1 MNRQKHKLSRRILAV
16 LLMAAMLITMLP
28 SAMFAAPSG
37 GNSGGNDH
45 GTIVTAQNPVS
56 TSDEGVVNVFKKE
69 AVERTADDTW
79 NIEMTVQP
87 DRAIESVPMDIVL
100 VLDKSNSMSWGIKGQ
115 HSGGPSR
122 MSIVQDAAKNLVKDL
137 ADIGNINVGVVSF
150 WDSSSVEQSIV
161 SLTESYWGKTGEDR
175 VLAAIDDLKANG
187 SGTNLSAG
195 LDKASTAL
203 KDRPSTN
210 KKVVI
215 LLSDGEDNSWR
226 NPVNKAESMANND
239 VTIYTIGFAD
249 QSGADTLNDIAEV
262 ANGKFYA
269 AGNEAEL
276 TDAFTKISNEIVAM
290 VTDNVGDEVRIN
302 KESMKATV
310 DSVENN
316 NIRTTN
322 SGFRWNPD
330 SEEGLPANST
340 LNIRYSVSLA
350 DSVTPS
356 SLWNNSA
363 QAVVTLN
370 EDAALTYK
378 YYEGNKERFGELE
391 LDPLAVTVD
400 LAKLTVANEIDGEE
414 TPVKN
419 SDQYIFVYNGNS
431 FTWTKPA
438 DDLNGATYTGSTIE
452 FVGSE
457 EVVVTDQTSYEP
469 SVKGEYKLVHHYT
482 TGLNGTDVTIR
493 VIVDGNDNPVEDP
506 LNYVDIDRNTGDS
519 DHGQWEYLGL
529 KDGILT
535 YDFDYENDGFD
546 CVDIDVSLTDAMA
559 KQYVLQGVV
568 YNESLGSGNPT
579 QVTSNG
585 DGSYKIDNL
594 VGDGDA
600 EADCTIYLS
609 TKYSADYY
617 LNETLLGDKYD
628 DSTAYILA
636 ANRGVTNSVLDEP
649 TASKPTKE
657 ISWMN
662 TGAYAT
668 EITLK
673 ELPTVPDSTVTGWNL
688 GSQTGATVYDPSKV
702 EKVSVD
708 EVFDKLTNLTGTVIP
723 FYATSTEN
731 PKDLDGITK
740 EVVTKNDVES
750 LPDSIKADDYD
761 IPDDNK
767 TMTFNEGGKE
777 SVTLLYKITVT
788 GDPGT
793 KFTVNDP
800 GAKFVVP
807 ESGSGEIP
815 ENGPATLYVSKTFEL
830 QVGDNEFTN
839 SASVTNNDGGEE
851 PKEPAKDTVDV
862 EVIPNEPDFPKLLG
876 DGAVEVKCVN
886 DESDHYSE
894 VGKFGLI
901 TNGWKSEKV
910 DNYTYTVEII
920 AGPYIEQYDTTVE
933 KDGHT
938 LSQMKNDT
946 ITFKYEEGG
955 WKISGAPV
963 VIEVKCESPKDITDF
978 TKQALTQ
985 DEITKLGIEGT
996 YDNPQQDGDKVIVE
1010 KNGVATLV
1018 YAITVKGDPGATFT
1032 VSDDGATLVK
1042 AVAGLEVGQASPFEN
1057 ITIPENGDSVVLYVA
1072 KTFKD
1077 INTDTLTNT
1086 ATITNDKGD
1095 VPDDGKVTEDVPVEV
1110 IPTPD
1115 FEKLV
1120 KDAVQVDCI
1129 TEEVDH
1135 GSKDPATYDLIKD
1148 AYTVTGSG
1156 AHYEISI
1163 SADQANYYIAQY
1175 NKDVEPDHVY
1185 DNMPNGNTIIL
1196 NYKGNGEWEIQK
1208 TPIVI
1213 AVRCAA
1219 PDDVTAFDKNVITS
1233 NDVDNLPDDVK
1244 SRTDYVVPAYN
1255 NGKIETVTV
1264 PKNGTITLLYVI
1276 KVEGS
1281 AGTTF
1286 TVSDPGANLVYSAYD
1301 VTEGDNDTFTGTIS
1315 KDGSA
1320 TFYVTRTFTSDEVG
1334 AEAEGMLRNSAS
1346 ITVDDGTVKEDEKDE
1361 DEDVPAEVGPETDVV
1376 KVTPA
1381 DVTIYEGGKGG
1392 YNGVG
1397 DASGNIAS
1405 EEDSSSLPHPMF
1417 YIYTPDGVNADGL
1430 TFSNGEKTWT
1440 AVYDG
1445 KDAEGNPLYHFTEGE
1460 GQDPVRVTYTYVDQ
1474 TTGKETTVL
1483 ADDLDELDNVT
1494 DVYTYLRIDLYAG
1507 DNNLETVKAN
1517 VNGVGYA
1524 IDTASGRLTVRAVEA
1539 DDPNTVTSDIQET
1552 APTEDLG
1559 TAVAVEPENTTYTFN
1574 DTEVVLPADSQ
1585 PSLLFDNIIN
1595 DDVDRTSALEDK
1607 ADEKL
1612 NANDGDYN
1620 YEIMYL
1626 DLVDANNGNAWIK
1639 SSEGTDIYWDYPE
1652 GTDKNTD
1659 FEVLHF
1665 TGLHRDGEESGF
1677 DINDLNTITMDEIE
1691 NVTIEKTDDYIV
1703 FHVKEANFSP
1713 YALAWEDESGQDW
1726 PPYYPWHP
1734 DGDDDG
1740 PSGLNTEDHF
1750 SYVVGYAEDYCT
1762 GEATDNEDLWPVKP
1776 NNQIT
1781 RAEVATI
1788 FYRLLEDEV
1797 RDEYDTTTNDFSD
1810 VTADSWY
1817 NQTVST
1823 LARMGIVK
1831 GYEDGSFR
1839 PNAPITRAEFGA
1851 IATRF
1856 FAETGA
1862 TYEPGTFTDVTG
1874 DEWFANAIQ
1883 DAVNLGLIGGYPDG
1897 TVRPNNNITRAEACA
1912 IVNRT
1917 LGRVPDADHLLPE
1930 DVMKVWP
1937 DNNPTDW
1944 FYADMQEATNGH
1956 EYAWIEEDGHEIE
1969 EWTNLLD
1976 KDWTD
1981 R

>member
-1 MNRQKHKLSRRILAV
+1 MYAQWKANEYTVKYDANGGEG
-16 LLMAAMLITMLP
+16 TMTDDK
-28 SAMFAAPSG
+28 AYQYNA
-37 GNSGGNDH
+37 
-45 GTIVTAQNPVS
+45 
-56 TSDEGVVNVFKKE
+56 NV
-69 AVERTADDTW
+69 
-79 NIEMTVQP
+79 TVQ
-87 DRAIESVPMDIVL
+87 E
-100 VLDKSNSMSWGIKGQ
+100 N
-115 HSGGPSR
+115 
-122 MSIVQDAAKNLVKDL
+122 
-137 ADIGNINVGVVSF
+137 
-150 WDSSSVEQSIV
+150 
-161 SLTESYWGKTGEDR
+161 
-175 VLAAIDDLKANG
+175 
-187 SGTNLSAG
+187 
-195 LDKASTAL
+195 
-203 KDRPSTN
+203 
-210 KKVVI
+210 
-215 LLSDGEDNSWR
+215 
-226 NPVNKAESMANND
+226 
-239 VTIYTIGFAD
+239 
-249 QSGADTLNDIAEV
+249 
-262 ANGKFYA
+262 
-269 AGNEAEL
+269 
-276 TDAFTKISNEIVAM
+276 AFT
-290 VTDNVGDEVRIN
+290 R
-302 KESMKATV
+302 
-310 DSVENN
+310 
-316 NIRTTN
+316 
-322 SGFRWNPD
+322 
-330 SEEGLPANST
+330 
-340 LNIRYSVSLA
+340 
-350 DSVTPS
+350 
-356 SLWNNSA
+356 
-363 QAVVTLN
+363 
-370 EDAALTYK
+370 
-378 YYEGNKERFGELE
+378 
-391 LDPLAVTVD
+391 
-400 LAKLTVANEIDGEE
+400 DGH
-414 TPVKN
+414 T
-419 SDQYIFVYNGNS
+419 F
-431 FTWTKPA
+431 
-438 DDLNGATYTGSTIE
+438 
-452 FVGSE
+452 
-457 EVVVTDQTSYEP
+457 
-469 SVKGEYKLVHHYT
+469 
-482 TGLNGTDVTIR
+482 
-493 VIVDGNDNPVEDP
+493 
-506 LNYVDIDRNTGDS
+506 
-519 DHGQWEYLGL
+519 
-529 KDGILT
+529 
-535 YDFDYENDGFD
+535 
-546 CVDIDVSLTDAMA
+546 
-559 KQYVLQGVV
+559 
-568 YNESLGSGNPT
+568 
-579 QVTSNG
+579 
-585 DGSYKIDNL
+585 
-594 VGDGDA
+594 
-600 EADCTIYLS
+600 
-609 TKYSADYY
+609 
-617 LNETLLGDKYD
+617 
-628 DSTAYILA
+628 
-636 ANRGVTNSVLDEP
+636 
-649 TASKPTKE
+649 
-657 ISWMN
+657 
-662 TGAYAT
+662 
-668 EITLK
+668 
-673 ELPTVPDSTVTGWNL
+673 TGWNTAKD
-688 GSQTGATVYDPSKV
+688 GSGKSYKEGAIFPITANTT
-702 EKVSVD
+702 
-708 EVFDKLTNLTGTVIP
+708 L
-723 FYATSTEN
+723 YAQWKEN
-731 PKDLDGITK
+731 PKYISGFTK
-740 EVVTKNDVES
+740 EV
-750 LPDSIKADDYD
+750 
-761 IPDDNK
+761 
-767 TMTFNEGGKE
+767 
-777 SVTLLYKITVT
+777 
-788 GDPGT
+788 
-793 KFTVNDP
+793 
-800 GAKFVVP
+800 
-807 ESGSGEIP
+807 
-815 ENGPATLYVSKTFEL
+815 
-830 QVGDNEFTN
+830 
-839 SASVTNNDGGEE
+839 
-851 PKEPAKDTVDV
+851 
-862 EVIPNEPDFPKLLG
+862 
-876 DGAVEVKCVN
+876 
-886 DESDHYSE
+886 
-894 VGKFGLI
+894 
-901 TNGWKSEKV
+901 
-910 DNYTYTVEII
+910 
-920 AGPYIEQYDTTVE
+920 
-933 KDGHT
+933 
-938 LSQMKNDT
+938 
-946 ITFKYEEGG
+946 
-955 WKISGAPV
+955 
-963 VIEVKCESPKDITDF
+963 
-978 TKQALTQ
+978 LTQ
-985 DEITKLGIEGT
+985 DEIAALDVEGA
-996 YDNPQQDGDKVIVE
+996 YDNPVNKGDKVLVE
-1010 KNGVATLV
+1010 ENGSATFL
-1018 YAITVKGDPGATFT
+1018 YKLTVKGDSGASFKINDPGA
-1032 VSDDGATLVK
+1032 VLVK
-1042 AVAGLEVGQASPFEN
+1042 AN
-1057 ITIPENGDSVVLYVA
+1057 IEIAPGTQNVFDGEIPEDGSEVVLYVSLKHENIA
-1072 KTFKD
+1072 AGEKQLWNKAEITSDK
-1077 INTDTLTNT
+1077 IND
-1086 ATITNDKGD
+1086 D
-1095 VPDDGKVTEDVPVEV
+1095 VDPDLEVPVDIEV

-1115 FEKLV
+1115 FEKLIEG
-1120 KDAVQVDCI
+1120 AVQVDCI

-1196 NYKGNGEWEIQK
+1196 NYKGDGKWETQK

-1244 SRTDYVVPAYN
+1244 SRTDYVVPTYN
-1255 NGKIETVTV
+1255 NGAIENVTV
-1264 PKNGTITLLYVI
+1264 PKNGTVTLLYVI

-1281 AGTTF
+1281 EGTTF

-1392 YNGVG
+1392 YDAVG
-1397 DASGNIAS
+1397 ENSANSN
-1405 EEDSSSLPHPMF
+1405 SLPHPMF

-1430 TFSNGEKTWT
+1430 TFGNGEKTWT

-1460 GQDPVRVTYTYVDQ
+1460 GQDPVRVTYTYVDPV
-1474 TTGKETTVL
+1474 TKVETTVL

-1507 DNNLETVKAN
+1507 DNNRETVKAN

-1552 APTEDLG
+1552 EPTEDRG

-1607 ADEKL
+1607 ADQKL

-1713 YALAWEDESGQDW
+1713 YALAWEDDGGQDW
-1726 PPYYPWHP
+1726 PPYHPWQP

-1750 SYVVGYAEDYCT
+1750 SYVVGYAEDYRT

-1862 TYEPGTFTDVTG
+1862 TYVPGTFTDVTG
-1874 DEWFANAIQ
+1874 DEWYANAIQ

>member
-28 SAMFAAPSG
+28 SGVFAAPSDR
-37 GNSGGNDH
+37 SGTNDAD
-45 GTIVTAQNPVS
+45 GITKTLTDSNGVTFTKTA
-56 TSDEGVVNVFKKE
+56 T
-69 AVERTADDTW
+69 RTGATTW
-79 NIEMTVQP
+79 DVQMEVTPDINIKSAPLDV
-87 DRAIESVPMDIVL
+87 VL
-100 VLDKSNSMSWGIKGQ
+100 VLDVSPSMAWDL
-115 HSGGPSR
+115 SGEEYSYEEPSR
-122 MSIVQDAAKNLVKDL
+122 LNTMKDAAYDL
-137 ADIGNINVGVVSF
+137 LDELAKVGNVNVGVVAF
-150 WDSSSVEQSIV
+150 DEEAD
-161 SLTESYWGKTGEDR
+161 T
-175 VLAAIDDLKANG
+175 KANLTSLDSDGNVG
-187 SGTNLSAG
+187 SLKETINDLSTWGTNGTNISDG
-195 LDKASTAL
+195 LDTAGNML
-203 KDRPSTN
+203 KNQGTEGSQ
-210 KKVVI
+210 KVVI
-215 LLSDGEDNSWR
+215 LLSDGEPNHPERPRKEQHKWPS
-226 NPVNKAESMANND
+226 NEAYAANAAKESAEDLRKNA
-239 VTIYTIGFAD
+239 TIYTVGLTAPSVAD
-249 QSGADTLNDIAEV
+249 LLTTIAGSSDRYYQAKDATDLVEAFTDIA
-262 ANGKFYA
+262 Y
-269 AGNEAEL
+269 
-276 TDAFTKISNEIVAM
+276 EITAM
-290 VTDNVGDEVRIN
+290 VNDFVGNDVKIVGTP
-302 KESMKATV
+302 TV
-310 DSVENN
+310 QLDQ
-316 NIRTTN
+316 RPY
-322 SGFRWNPD
+322 SGGKLTVSEDGTRLLWNPD
-330 SEEGLPANST
+330 EDQGIGKDQKLTISYTVQLNGTAATWWDKSENG
-340 LNIRYSVSLA
+340 
-350 DSVTPS
+350 
-356 SLWNNSA
+356 SA
-363 QAVVTLN
+363 AVVVN
-370 EDAALTYK
+370 EDASLK
-378 YYEGNKERFGELE
+378 YQISNGSDHKVYPIE
-391 LDPLAVTVD
+391 LDPLTDDIGIAE
-400 LAKLTVANEIDGEE
+400 LTVYNQLDENEQGATQTSDNPNPQYVFIY
-414 TPVKN
+414 
-419 SDQYIFVYNGNS
+419 SDQDTEQQTFGWKEPSGTWQGANYSNS
-431 FTWTKPA
+431 T
-438 DDLNGATYTGSTIE
+438 LTGPEDSSTI
-452 FVGSE
+452 FG
-457 EVVVTDQTSYEP
+457 QTTTAYTP
-469 SVKGEYKLVHHYT
+469 TIQGEYKLVHHYT
-482 TGLNGTDVTIR
+482 SAPTKPDNPTIIEAFGDEIVTIDCVNTNYKHEDVTSALLEGSFTVSDVTLSNGTYTVDVTVTPTEAYATAYNNESENKNHSLVENQGTTTLKLNYNAQDKTWDPANNTDVT
-493 VIVDGNDNPVEDP
+493 V
-506 LNYVDIDRNTGDS
+506 
-519 DHGQWEYLGL
+519 
-529 KDGILT
+529 
-535 YDFDYENDGFD
+535 
-546 CVDIDVSLTDAMA
+546 
-559 KQYVLQGVV
+559 
-568 YNESLGSGNPT
+568 
-579 QVTSNG
+579 QVTCPDPGN
-585 DGSYKIDNL
+585 
-594 VGDGDA
+594 
-600 EADCTIYLS
+600 
-609 TKYSADYY
+609 
-617 LNETLLGDKYD
+617 
-628 DSTAYILA
+628 
-636 ANRGVTNSVLDEP
+636 
-649 TASKPTKE
+649 
-657 ISWMN
+657 IS
-662 TGAYAT
+662 
-668 EITLK
+668 
-673 ELPTVPDSTVTGWNL
+673 D
-688 GSQTGATVYDPSKV
+688 
-702 EKVSVD
+702 
-708 EVFDKLTNLTGTVIP
+708 
-723 FYATSTEN
+723 
-731 PKDLDGITK
+731 ITK
-740 EVVTKNDVES
+740 EVVTKNDVKN
-750 LPDSIKADDYD
+750 LPGSIDVKDYD
-761 IPDDNK
+761 IPADDK
-767 TMTFNEGGKE
+767 TMTFNEGDKE

-793 KFTVNDP
+793 NFTVNDDK
-800 GAKFVVP
+800 AKFVEP
-807 ESGSGEIP
+807 NSGTGEIP
-815 ENGPATLYVSKTFEL
+815 KNGTATLYVSKTFEL
-830 QVGDNEFTN
+830 QVGQNEFTN
-839 SASVTNNDGGEE
+839 SASVVNNDGGET
-851 PKEPAKDTVDV
+851 PKDPAEDTVEV
-862 EVIPNEPDFPKLLG
+862 EVVPNEPDFPKLLG
-876 DGAVEVKCVN
+876 EGAVEVKCVN
-886 DESDHYSE
+886 KESDHNNE

-920 AGPYIEQYDTTVE
+920 AGPYIEQYDTIVE

-938 LSQMKNDT
+938 LNQMENDT

-1057 ITIPENGDSVVLYVA
+1057 IPIPENGDSVVLYVA

-1110 IPTPD
+1110 IPTPN
-1115 FEKLV
+1115 FEKLIE
-1120 KDAVQVDCI
+1120 DAVQVDCI

-1196 NYKGNGEWEIQK
+1196 NYKGDGKWETQK

-1264 PKNGTITLLYVI
+1264 PKNGTVTLLYVI

-1392 YNGVG
+1392 YDAVG
-1397 DASGNIAS
+1397 
-1405 EEDSSSLPHPMF
+1405 EDSANSNSLPHPMF

-1430 TFSNGEKTWT
+1430 TFGNGEKTWT

-1460 GQDPVRVTYTYVDQ
+1460 GQDPVRVTYTYVDPV
-1474 TTGKETTVL
+1474 TKVETTVL

-1494 DVYTYLRIDLYAG
+1494 DVYTYLRIDLYAD

-1539 DDPNTVTSDIQET
+1539 DDPNRVTSDIQET
-1552 APTEDLG
+1552 APTENLG
-1559 TAVAVEPENTTYTFN
+1559 TAVAVEPKNTTYTFN

-1607 ADEKL
+1607 ADQKL

-1703 FHVKEANFSP
+1703 FHVEEANFSP
-1713 YALAWEDESGQDW
+1713 YALAWEDDSGQDW

-1750 SYVVGYAEDYCT
+1750 SYVVGYAEDYRT

-1874 DEWFANAIQ
+1874 NEWFANAIQ

-1969 EWTNLLD
+1969 DWTNLLD

>member
-1 MNRQKHKLSRRILAV
+1 
-16 LLMAAMLITMLP
+16 
-28 SAMFAAPSG
+28 
-37 GNSGGNDH
+37 
-45 GTIVTAQNPVS
+45 
-56 TSDEGVVNVFKKE
+56 
-69 AVERTADDTW
+69 
-79 NIEMTVQP
+79 
-87 DRAIESVPMDIVL
+87 MDVVL
-100 VLDKSNSMSWGIKGQ
+100 VIDKSNSMKWGIDGKDDV
-115 HSGGPSR
+115 STSR
-122 MSIVQDAAKNLVKDL
+122 MEYVKSAAKNLVNQL
-137 ADIGNINVGVVSF
+137 AEVGNVNVGVVSF
-150 WDSSSVEQSIV
+150 NYDDKVERQ
-161 SLTESYWGKTGEDR
+161 LTPLNQTFSNQTGHDLVNSAIENISYDGPRDGGTDINDGLVAAEE
-175 VLAAIDDLKANG
+175 VLNDGGAQN
-187 SGTNLSAG
+187 N
-195 LDKASTAL
+195 
-203 KDRPSTN
+203 
-210 KKVVI
+210 KVVI
-215 LLSDGEDNSWR
+215 LLSDGDYSEDCK
-226 NPVNKAESMANND
+226 NPQRQADEMKKD
-239 VTIYTIGFAD
+239 GTTIYTIGFAD
-249 QSGADTLNDIAEV
+249 QEGEGTLKAV
-262 ANGKFYA
+262 ASEGKFYQA
-269 AGNEAEL
+269 NNSTELNNVFSNIAE
-276 TDAFTKISNEIVAM
+276 EIIAM
-290 VTDNVGDEVRIN
+290 VTDNVGDDVTIVDDT
-302 KESMKATV
+302 MAATV
-310 DSVENN
+310 NQTPNENIVVDSDNK
-316 NIRTTN
+316 
-322 SGFRWNPD
+322 GFRWNPD
-330 SEEGLPANST
+330 DEEGLSGDET
-340 LNIRYSVSLA
+340 LNINYGVSLDKTA
-350 DSVTPS
+350 QQ
-356 SLWNNSA
+356 LWNENY
-363 QAVVTLN
+363 QATVVLN
-370 EDAALTYK
+370 EKATLSYRV
-378 YYEGNKERFGELE
+378 GNKNQTPLNLE
-391 LDPLAVTVD
+391 SLKVDVD
-400 LAKLTVANEIDGEE
+400 LAKLTVANDIDDQE
-414 TPVKN
+414 TPVED
-419 SDQYIFVYNGNS
+419 SDQYIFVYDGNS
-431 FTWTKPA
+431 FTWTEPA
-438 DDLNGATYTGSTIE
+438 NELQGATYTGSTIE

-482 TGLNGTDVTIR
+482 TGLNGTDVTIQ
-493 VIVDGNDNPVEDP
+493 VIVNGAETPVEDP
-506 LNYVDIDRNTGDS
+506 LSYVNIGRNTEDTTR
-519 DHGQWEYLGL
+519 DQWELVGDGAV
-529 KDGILT
+529 DGILT
-535 YDFDYENDGFD
+535 YDFNYNPTEGKGYD
-546 CVDIDVSLTDAMA
+546 CVDIDVSLTAAMA

-568 YNESLGSGNPT
+568 YNESVGSGNPT
-579 QVTSNG
+579 EVTPNS

-594 VGDGDA
+594 VGDGDTV
-600 EADCTIYLS
+600 ADCTIYLS
-609 TKYSADYY
+609 TKYSAKYY
-617 LNETLLGDKYD
+617 LNGNPYEDYD
-628 DSTAYILA
+628 DTNAYISS
-636 ANRGVTNSVLDEP
+636 ANRGVTEEDLTPPESLTEP
-649 TASKPTKE
+649 KQ

-662 TGAYAT
+662 DDAYAT
-668 EITLK
+668 EIMLK
-673 ELPTVPDSTVTGWNL
+673 ELPTVADSTVTGWNL
-688 GSQTGATVYDPSKV
+688 GSQTGATVYDPNKV

-708 EVFDKLTNLTGTVIP
+708 EVLDKLTSLTGTVIP

-740 EVVTKNDVES
+740 EVVTTADVES
-750 LPDSIKADDYD
+750 LPDSIDAGDYD
-761 IPDDNK
+761 IPDANK
-767 TMTFNEGGKE
+767 KMTFNEGDKE

-793 KFTVNDP
+793 NFTVNDP
-800 GAKFVVP
+800 EAKFVVP

-815 ENGPATLYVSKTFEL
+815 ENGPATLYISKTFEL

-862 EVIPNEPDFPKLLG
+862 EVVPKEPDFPKLLG
-876 DGAVEVKCVN
+876 EGAVEVKCVN
-886 DESDHYSE
+886 EESDHNNE

-920 AGPYIEQYDTTVE
+920 AGPYIEQYDTIVE

-1110 IPTPD
+1110 IPTPN
-1115 FEKLV
+1115 FEKLIE
-1120 KDAVQVDCI
+1120 DAVRVDCI

-1196 NYKGNGEWEIQK
+1196 NYKGDGKWETQK

-1244 SRTDYVVPAYN
+1244 SRTDYVVPTYN

-1264 PKNGTITLLYVI
+1264 PKNGTVTLLYVI

-1281 AGTTF
+1281 EGTAF

-1320 TFYVTRTFTSDEVG
+1320 IFYVTRTFTSDEVG
-1334 AEAEGMLRNSAS
+1334 AEAEEMLRNSAS

-1430 TFSNGEKTWT
+1430 TFGNGEKTWM

-1460 GQDPVRVTYTYVDQ
+1460 GQDPVRVTYTYVDPV
-1474 TTGKETTVL
+1474 TKVETTVL

-1507 DNNLETVKAN
+1507 
-1517 VNGVGYA
+1517 
-1524 IDTASGRLTVRAVEA
+1524 
-1539 DDPNTVTSDIQET
+1539 
-1552 APTEDLG
+1552 
-1559 TAVAVEPENTTYTFN
+1559 
-1574 DTEVVLPADSQ
+1574 
-1585 PSLLFDNIIN
+1585 
-1595 DDVDRTSALEDK
+1595 
-1607 ADEKL
+1607 
-1612 NANDGDYN
+1612 
-1620 YEIMYL
+1620 
-1626 DLVDANNGNAWIK
+1626 NNGA
-1639 SSEGTDIYWDYPE
+1639 
-1652 GTDKNTD
+1652 
-1659 FEVLHF
+1659 
-1665 TGLHRDGEESGF
+1665 
-1677 DINDLNTITMDEIE
+1677 
-1691 NVTIEKTDDYIV
+1691 
-1703 FHVKEANFSP
+1703 
-1713 YALAWEDESGQDW
+1713 
-1726 PPYYPWHP
+1726 HP
-1734 DGDDDG
+1734 
-1740 PSGLNTEDHF
+1740 
-1750 SYVVGYAEDYCT
+1750 
-1762 GEATDNEDLWPVKP
+1762 
-1776 NNQIT
+1776 
-1781 RAEVATI
+1781 
-1788 FYRLLEDEV
+1788 
-1797 RDEYDTTTNDFSD
+1797 
-1810 VTADSWY
+1810 
-1817 NQTVST
+1817 
-1823 LARMGIVK
+1823 
-1831 GYEDGSFR
+1831 
-1839 PNAPITRAEFGA
+1839 
-1851 IATRF
+1851 
-1856 FAETGA
+1856 
-1862 TYEPGTFTDVTG
+1862 
-1874 DEWFANAIQ
+1874 
-1883 DAVNLGLIGGYPDG
+1883 
-1897 TVRPNNNITRAEACA
+1897 
-1912 IVNRT
+1912 VNRT
-1917 LGRVPDADHLLPE
+1917 VKYYKIFSSSSFRAAAYFH
-1930 DVMKVWP
+1930 
-1937 DNNPTDW
+1937 
-1944 FYADMQEATNGH
+1944 AA
-1956 EYAWIEEDGHEIE
+1956 A
-1969 EWTNLLD
+1969 
-1976 KDWTD
+1976 
-1981 R
+1981 

>member
-28 SAMFAAPSG
+28 SAMFAQNGQAPASG
-37 GNSGGNDH
+37 QTKSVTTDPDSGIQIKKQVQEDKNGNLELVIDAWATGE
-45 GTIVTAQNPVS
+45 TLET
-56 TSDEGVVNVFKKE
+56 T
-69 AVERTADDTW
+69 
-79 NIEMTVQP
+79 TVKP
-87 DRAIESVPMDIVL
+87 TDIVL
-100 VLDKSNSMSWGIKGQ
+100 VLDQSGSMAEEIVEYRDAFDGRNGSWSYNDFADWQAPRYYYYSETDSEYYLVSAEYSRRQQRYTLSYRDNEGQLHQLGTAGNKRETLYKGTLYTR
-115 HSGGPSR
+115 STEVVSR
-122 MSIVQDAAKNLVKDL
+122 QTKLSALKDAAKAFVETVNKNQPENDSHRIAVVGFASGYRNGLFSYYYENTEVFVGNSQYTYNAGYENYPQYNDENTAQKHYAEALKPSTSQDL
-137 ADIGNINVGVVSF
+137 YDSINALSASGGTLTNYGV
-150 WDSSSVEQSIV
+150 EM
-161 SLTESYWGKTGEDR
+161 
-175 VLAAIDDLKANG
+175 ANG
-187 SGTNLSAG
+187 
-195 LDKASTAL
+195 
-203 KDRPSTN
+203 
-210 KKVVI
+210 I
-215 LLSDGEDNSWR
+215 LN
-226 NPVNKAESMANND
+226 
-239 VTIYTIGFAD
+239 
-249 QSGADTLNDIAEV
+249 
-262 ANGKFYA
+262 
-269 AGNEAEL
+269 
-276 TDAFTKISNEIVAM
+276 
-290 VTDNVGDEVRIN
+290 
-302 KESMKATV
+302 
-310 DSVENN
+310 
-316 NIRTTN
+316 
-322 SGFRWNPD
+322 
-330 SEEGLPANST
+330 
-340 LNIRYSVSLA
+340 
-350 DSVTPS
+350 
-356 SLWNNSA
+356 
-363 QAVVTLN
+363 
-370 EDAALTYK
+370 
-378 YYEGNKERFGELE
+378 
-391 LDPLAVTVD
+391 
-400 LAKLTVANEIDGEE
+400 TVANSDREKVIIVFTDGQ
-414 TPVKN
+414 PGW
-419 SDQYIFVYNGNS
+419 NG
-431 FTWTKPA
+431 
-438 DDLNGATYTGSTIE
+438 
-452 FVGSE
+452 
-457 EVVVTDQTSYEP
+457 
-469 SVKGEYKLVHHYT
+469 
-482 TGLNGTDVTIR
+482 
-493 VIVDGNDNPVEDP
+493 
-506 LNYVDIDRNTGDS
+506 
-519 DHGQWEYLGL
+519 
-529 KDGILT
+529 
-535 YDFDYENDGFD
+535 
-546 CVDIDVSLTDAMA
+546 
-559 KQYVLQGVV
+559 
-568 YNESLGSGNPT
+568 
-579 QVTSNG
+579 
-585 DGSYKIDNL
+585 
-594 VGDGDA
+594 
-600 EADCTIYLS
+600 
-609 TKYSADYY
+609 
-617 LNETLLGDKYD
+617 YD
-628 DSTAYILA
+628 DSVATNAINEANA
-636 ANRGVTNSVLDEP
+636 AR
-649 TASKPTKE
+649 
-657 ISWMN
+657 
-662 TGAYAT
+662 
-668 EITLK
+668 
-673 ELPTVPDSTVTGWNL
+673 
-688 GSQTGATVYDPSKV
+688 QHGATVYSIGVFDSNDQNSSDVEKFMTDLAGDESRFFTADNVDSLEDIFEKIAQDVSVPNVEAGAESVLTDVISDYFTVDNVDSGRNITVETVNYAGNGKWSDAQSSGLSATFDGKNVSVKGFDYSENYVWDSEDGHGGGRALRLTIPIKADTAYTQWGESGYYDTNASTTLSYGDNEKV
-702 EKVSVD
+702 ELKDSPDAWVETYQVTYNSDGGSIVTDKQHYIAGQTATVKNESNKDGFEFKGWKLDETTTYQPGNSITISGDVNLTAQWEANAFVLKYDANGGTFANENEGPVSVND
-708 EVFDKLTNLTGTVIP
+708 LATGTHKLWAKDEKVTDDQQPTGETAWPTHAQDNNTDVVMIGWTAEKDTHI
-723 FYATSTEN
+723 YAKGDTAPTTINKVTITNDDVTVYAVWGYDTNGNDVPDVNENWYTVAYDSNGGTGKMVDNKSPYAENSNVTVLKNTFTKAGHTFTGWNTAKDGKGTAYKAEDTFQITENTTLYAQWKANEYTVKYDANGGEGTMTDDKAYQYNANVTVQENAFTRDGYTFTGWNTAKDGKGTAYKADDTFQITENTTLYAQWKEN
-731 PKDLDGITK
+731 PKYISGFTK
-740 EVVTKNDVES
+740 EV
-750 LPDSIKADDYD
+750 
-761 IPDDNK
+761 
-767 TMTFNEGGKE
+767 
-777 SVTLLYKITVT
+777 
-788 GDPGT
+788 
-793 KFTVNDP
+793 
-800 GAKFVVP
+800 
-807 ESGSGEIP
+807 
-815 ENGPATLYVSKTFEL
+815 
-830 QVGDNEFTN
+830 
-839 SASVTNNDGGEE
+839 
-851 PKEPAKDTVDV
+851 
-862 EVIPNEPDFPKLLG
+862 
-876 DGAVEVKCVN
+876 
-886 DESDHYSE
+886 
-894 VGKFGLI
+894 
-901 TNGWKSEKV
+901 
-910 DNYTYTVEII
+910 
-920 AGPYIEQYDTTVE
+920 
-933 KDGHT
+933 
-938 LSQMKNDT
+938 
-946 ITFKYEEGG
+946 
-955 WKISGAPV
+955 
-963 VIEVKCESPKDITDF
+963 
-978 TKQALTQ
+978 LTQ
-985 DEITKLGIEGT
+985 DEIAALDVEGA
-996 YDNPQQDGDKVIVE
+996 YDNPVKKGDKVLVE
-1010 KNGVATLV
+1010 ENGSATFL
-1018 YAITVKGDPGATFT
+1018 YKLTVKGDSGASFKITDPGA
-1032 VSDDGATLVK
+1032 VLVK
-1042 AVAGLEVGQASPFEN
+1042 ANIEIAAGTQNVFDGE
-1057 ITIPENGDSVVLYVA
+1057 IPEDGSEVVLYVSLKHENIA
-1072 KTFKD
+1072 AGEKQLWNKAEITSDK
-1077 INTDTLTNT
+1077 IND
-1086 ATITNDKGD
+1086 D
-1095 VPDDGKVTEDVPVEV
+1095 VDPDPEVPVDIEV

-1115 FEKLV
+1115 FEKLIEG
-1120 KDAVQVDCI
+1120 AVQVDCI

-1361 DEDVPAEVGPETDVV
+1361 DEDVPAKVGPETDVV

-1750 SYVVGYAEDYCT
+1750 SYVVGYAEDYRT

-1874 DEWFANAIQ
+1874 NEWFANAIQ